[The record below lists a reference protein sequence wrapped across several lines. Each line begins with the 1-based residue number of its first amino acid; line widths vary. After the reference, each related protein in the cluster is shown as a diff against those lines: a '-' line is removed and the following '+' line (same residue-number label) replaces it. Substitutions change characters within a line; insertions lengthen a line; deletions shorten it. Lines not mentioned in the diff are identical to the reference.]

1 MQSYRK
7 TIGYEEMLMQ
17 TQKERQEIISELQE
31 VEKTKK
37 DRDHIS

>member
-17 TQKERQEIISELQE
+17 TQERQEIISELQE
-31 VEKTKK
+31 VEKAKK
-37 DRDHIS
+37 DRDHIC